1 MIIIEKKGC
10 SCMNKINI
18 STGTTIAYE
27 ERGDGT
33 PIVLLHGYCGSH
45 HYWDEVIPE
54 LSKVGRVITLDLRG
68 HGESSATEGIYSME
82 QLAEDVLAVLDEL
95 KLSQV
100 NLFGH
105 SLGGYVA
112 LAFAERYPERL
123 LTLGLVHSTSFP
135 DSETAQANRLK
146 AAETIRTKGISPFV
160 DELIPKLFSA
170 AHRSSMP
177 DQLQKAIE
185 IGYKTSPEGAA
196 GCALGMRE
204 RPDRITVLE
213 QLDVPILL
221 LAGEL
226 DEVIPPEKRF
236 PVAKSNITSVTLA
249 NVAHMSMFE
258 APQAFA
264 AEIGSFLEQNRVNDH
279 V

>member
-1 MIIIEKKGC
+1 MEKMKG
-10 SCMNKINI
+10 SSRMNKV
-18 STGTTIAYE
+18 SLPTGTIIAYE
-27 ERGDGT
+27 ERGNGI
-33 PIVLLHGYCGSH
+33 PIVLLHGYCGSR
-45 HYWDEVIPE
+45 HYWDEVIPQ
-54 LSKVGRVITLDLRG
+54 LSEFGRVIALDLRG
-68 HGESSATEGIYSME
+68 HGASSTTAGVYSME

-95 KLSQV
+95 KLPQV

-135 DSETAQANRLK
+135 DSEAAQANRLK
-146 AAETIRTKGISPFV
+146 AAEAIRTKGVSPFV

-177 DQLQKAIE
+177 VKLQKAIA
-185 IGYKTSPEGAA
+185 IGYETSPEGAA
-196 GCALGMRE
+196 GCALGMSK
-204 RPDRITVLE
+204 RPDRSVVLE

-226 DEVIPPEKRF
+226 DEIIPPEKRF
-236 PVAKSNITSVTLA
+236 PVSKANITSLTLN
-249 NVAHMSMFE
+249 NVAHMGMFE
-258 APQAFA
+258 SPQAFA
-264 AEIGSFLEQNRVNDH
+264 AEIVSFLEHNRVSDR

>member
-1 MIIIEKKGC
+1 
-10 SCMNKINI
+10 MNKINL

-45 HYWDEVIPE
+45 RYWDEVIPG
-54 LSKVGRVITLDLRG
+54 LSESGRVIALDLRG
-68 HGESSATEGIYSME
+68 HGASSATEGVYSME

-112 LAFAERYPERL
+112 LAFAEQYPERL

-135 DSETAQANRLK
+135 DSEVAQANRLK
-146 AAETIRTKGISPFV
+146 AAETIRTKGIRPFI

-170 AHRSSMP
+170 AHRLSMP
-177 DQLQKAIE
+177 DQLQKVID
-185 IGYKTSPEGAA
+185 IGYVTSPEGAV

-213 QLDVPILL
+213 QLDVPVLL

-226 DEVIPPEKRF
+226 DEVIPLEKRF
-236 PVAKSNITSVTLA
+236 PVSKANITSRTLN
-249 NVAHMSMFE
+249 NVAHMGMVE
-258 APQAFA
+258 APPAFA
-264 AEIGSFLEQNRVNDH
+264 KEIVAFLEQKRVSDR